1 MTQFRA
7 IAIVDDDDLVRSA
20 TASLVR
26 ALGFPSRSFASAVE
40 YLEADTSDIAC
51 VISDV
56 QMPELSGIQLQ
67 QRLAQRGSAPPLL
80 LMTAFPDA
88 RLRAQALA
96 AGAIAFL
103 EKPVDGDALLEILE
117 RALVSLSWSGARIVQ
132 ATAAFANRIACPTSI
147 VTQ

>member
-1 MTQFRA
+1 MTPDHPRLARASRRTALTLPRA

-26 ALGFPSRSFASAVE
+26 ALGFSSRSFASAVA

-67 QRLAQRGSAPPLL
+67 QRLAQRGDAPPLL
-80 LMTAFPDA
+80 LMTAFPDE
-88 RLRAQALA
+88 RLRAQALG
-96 AGAIAFL
+96 AGAVAFL
-103 EKPVDGDALLEILE
+103 EKPIDGDALLEILE
-117 RALVSLSWSGARIVQ
+117 RALVS
-132 ATAAFANRIACPTSI
+132 
-147 VTQ
+147 